1 MQLDRHPLNSRSK
14 FSSTIDINNLN
25 FLSDDSLE
33 VAIKSIMLDTDAS
46 HNVIE
51 SVSEIP
57 DIVFVHKID
66 KSDSVLG
73 LMQIGTNNVMTE
85 FGANEKIEY
94 ENKTYIFDERS
105 DVNELGAKALTV
117 HDFHTGF
124 SSVNFIFDSDE
135 SKTTIIQLLFIQR
148 TELSSM
154 WDFKKWFQSMFRN
167 IVFKFKKGEFSA
179 AYLGEKIVKYLSAG
193 PGNKKKTTKRLVD
206 LTNIHPEVINKNE
219 NAKKF
224 LMRVINYDYILV
236 DRKTTLKSEES
247 LLKPML
253 LGIRSN
259 ISEHTVR
266 NSVFDQI
273 VAVFNI
279 ANLSDVKEIEF
290 KNPIFYPTTKEK
302 LSRATFEIIDFLT
315 NSRPYF
321 DVGNPTI
328 INCIIRKK
336 MKKSDSFPILLDS
349 SCRQSKDLYEDND
362 SMNFRIELPER
373 ISLPENWGVSLKSL
387 FLTNNLYNV
396 TSNKFFISYKE
407 EYGQGD
413 SLPLVEYGPPRP
425 GKRMPDRYS
434 LNTMD
439 ERYEY
444 QINGI
449 PLKSGCYKSI
459 SEIVDQ
465 IQKCFDENHI
475 RMKISYINSKII
487 AITSA
492 PTTSGGTFTIKMSPY
507 LSFVLGLSNNIDKGF
522 EQTFK
527 GMEKYQA
534 NYETRLKML
543 NPKYVIVCA
552 DIVDETIFSG
562 EHVKLLK
569 IIVNVEHN
577 DNEILNFDFLH
588 YDVKDVK
595 YREFSSIQITIT
607 DITGSPLITDSIIPT
622 ILQLEFFNQS
632 HDN

>member
-1 MQLDRHPLNSRSK
+1 MQLDRHPSNSRSQ

-25 FLSDDSLE
+25 FLSDDSIE

-46 HNVIE
+46 HNIIE

-57 DIVFVHKID
+57 DIVLVHTID

-73 LMQIGTNNVMTE
+73 LMQIGMDNVMTE

-94 ENKTYIFDERS
+94 EDKTYIFDERS
-105 DVNELGAKALTV
+105 DVYELGGKALTV
-117 HDFHTGF
+117 HDFHKGF

-135 SKTTIIQLLFIQR
+135 SKTTIVQLLFIQR
-148 TELSSM
+148 TEMSSIR
-154 WDFKKWFQSMFRN
+154 DFRKWFQSLFRN

-179 AYLGEKIVKYLSAG
+179 AYLGEKMVKYISVG
-193 PGNKKKTTKRLVD
+193 PGNKKKTATRLID
-206 LTNIHPEVINKNE
+206 FTNIHPEVINKNE

-236 DRKTTLKSEES
+236 DKKSTLKSEES

-259 ISEHTVR
+259 ISQHTVR
-266 NSVFDQI
+266 NNIFDQI

-279 ANLSDVKEIEF
+279 ANSSDVKEIEF

-302 LSRATFEIIDFLT
+302 LSKANFEIIDFLT

-321 DVGNPTI
+321 DIGNPTI

-336 MKKSDSFPILLDS
+336 MKKTNSFAILLDS
-349 SCRQSKDLYEDND
+349 SCRQSKNLYEDND

-396 TSNKFFISYKE
+396 TSSKFFISYKE

-413 SLPLVEYGPPRP
+413 SLPLVEHGPPRP
-425 GKRMPDRYS
+425 GKRMPDRYH
-434 LNTMD
+434 LNTM
-439 ERYEY
+439 EEKYEY
-444 QINGI
+444 HINGI

-459 SEIVDQ
+459 SEIVEQ
-465 IQKCFDENHI
+465 LQKCFDENHI
-475 RMKISYINSKII
+475 RMKISNMNDKLVG
-487 AITSA
+487 ITSN
-492 PTTSGGTFTIKMSPY
+492 PTTSGGTFTIKLSPY
-507 LSFVLGLSNNIDKGF
+507 LSFVLGLSNDIDKGF
-522 EQTFK
+522 EHTFN
-527 GMEKYQA
+527 GVEKYQA

-543 NPKYVIVCA
+543 KPKYVIVCA

-569 IIVNVEHN
+569 ILVNVEN
-577 DNEILNFDFLH
+577 IENEILYFDFLH
-588 YDVKDVK
+588 YDVKDIK

-622 ILQLEFFNQS
+622 ILQLEFLSQ
-632 HDN
+632 

>member
-66 KSDSVLG
+66 KSDSVLDI
-73 LMQIGTNNVMTE
+73 MQIGMDNVMTE
-85 FGANEKIEY
+85 FGENERIEY
-94 ENKTYIFDERS
+94 ENKTYVFDERS
-105 DVNELGAKALTV
+105 GVNELGAKGLTV

-135 SKTTIIQLLFIQR
+135 SKTTIVQLLFIQR
-148 TELSSM
+148 TEMSSIR
-154 WDFKKWFQSMFRN
+154 DFRKWFQSMFRN

-179 AYLGEKIVKYLSAG
+179 AYLGEKMVKYISVG
-193 PGNKKKTTKRLVD
+193 PGNKKKTARRLID
-206 LTNIHPEVINKNE
+206 FTNIHPEVINKNE

-236 DRKTTLKSEES
+236 DKKSTLKSEES

-259 ISEHTVR
+259 ISQHTVR
-266 NSVFDQI
+266 NNIFDQI

-279 ANLSDVKEIEF
+279 ANSSDVKEIEF

-302 LSRATFEIIDFLT
+302 LSKANFEIIDFLT

-321 DVGNPTI
+321 DIGNPTI

-336 MKKSDSFPILLDS
+336 MKKTNSFAILLDS
-349 SCRQSKDLYEDND
+349 SCRQSKNLYEDND
-362 SMNFRIELPER
+362 SMNFKIELAER
-373 ISLPENWGVSLKSL
+373 INIPENWGVSLKSL

-413 SLPLVEYGPPRP
+413 KLPLIEYGPPRP
-425 GKRMPDRYS
+425 GKRMPDRFD
-434 LNTMD
+434 LNPFSEM
-439 ERYEY
+439 YEY
-444 QINGI
+444 HINGI

-465 IQKCFDENHI
+465 IQKCFEENHI
-475 RMKISYINSKII
+475 RFRISFLNNKIV
-487 AITSA
+487 AIKST
-492 PTTSGGTFTIKMSPY
+492 PTTSGGTFTIKFSPY
-507 LSFVLGLSNNIDKGF
+507 LSFVLGLSNDIETGF
-522 EQTFK
+522 EHSFK
-527 GMEKYQA
+527 GVEKFRA

-543 NPKYVIVCA
+543 SPKYVIVCA

-562 EHVKLLK
+562 QHVKLLK
-569 IIVNVEHN
+569 ILVNVEN
-577 DNEILNFDFLH
+577 NENEILNFDFLH

-595 YREFSSIQITIT
+595 IREFSSIQITIT

-622 ILQLEFFNQS
+622 ILQLEFSNQS
-632 HDN
+632 HHT